1 MQGSQF
7 KVSGL
12 GLEAVDSGFKV
23 QGSGFKVQAS
33 GFNVQGSGYGHVS
46 MMTDKT
52 THGKNAIFRVSGI
65 QGLGLT
71 D

>member
-1 MQGSQF
+1 MKTRIF
-7 KVSGL
+7 NPLKVGGL
-12 GLEAVDSGFKV
+12 GFGGFRV
-23 QGSGFKVQAS
+23 QGSGFRVHGS
-33 GFNVQGSGYGHVS
+33 GFNVQGSGYGNVS